1 MGELKSNGGIL
12 TVPVNTEK
20 INQLFE
26 EEEIPWD
33 DYDEPAV
40 SQPQRRNGGI
50 KKVQD
55 YDDDDSYNDYDYDND
70 GDGDLDPKLKKGV
83 MIAGIASAVVIAI
96 IILVL
101 LGNLAGWFK
110 FGSRKNTTDA
120 SDTSSQ
126 EEQVEEVDM
135 INVVGYTQDKAVELL
150 EKLGLT
156 NVTVQTEE
164 NTDVQEGYVFDQ
176 SVKENTKIKTDF
188 EVILKV
194 ASAAEQI
201 AIPDVTNYTDDQAK
215 TVLEEAGFVVA
226 HSYEYSDE
234 VDADKVIRTEP
245 AANTQAEKGS
255 KVIMVMSNGSEVK
268 ETIVPSITGMTEAQ
282 AINALNTAKL
292 SVGAASHQYDDN
304 VKQGYVIS
312 QSLAKDTKVDEGTSV
327 DYVISDGPEPK
338 TTTYTA
344 NITAR
349 LTAPT
354 DGSLDGQAVTVQ
366 VVYNGN
372 VIYEAPIN
380 SITSGSAYDVNASQP
395 GLSDQSGQGSVVVKD
410 ASGNDVTSAFA
421 PSVNTSFTAATQ

>member
-1 MGELKSNGGIL
+1 
-12 TVPVNTEK
+12 
-20 INQLFE
+20 
-26 EEEIPWD
+26 
-33 DYDEPAV
+33 
-40 SQPQRRNGGI
+40 
-50 KKVQD
+50 
-55 YDDDDSYNDYDYDND
+55 
-70 GDGDLDPKLKKGV
+70 
-83 MIAGIASAVVIAI
+83 VIAL

-110 FGSRKNTTDA
+110 FGSNKDKSSTD
-120 SDTSSQ
+120 TEQ
-126 EEQVEEVDM
+126 EELEEVEM
-135 INVVGYTQDKAVELL
+135 INVVGYAQDKAVSLL
-150 EKLGLT
+150 ESMGLT
-156 NVTVQTEE
+156 NVTVEVEE

-176 SVKENTKIKTDF
+176 SVKENTKIKTDY
-188 EVILKV
+188 EVVLKV
-194 ASAAEQI
+194 AGAAEQV
-201 AIPDVTNYTDDQAK
+201 AVPDVTNYTDEQAK

-226 HSYEYSDE
+226 HSYEYSEDVE
-234 VDADKVIRTEP
+234 ADKVIRTEP

-268 ETIVPSITGMTEAQ
+268 ETTVPPITGMTEAQ

-312 QSLAKDTKVDEGTSV
+312 QSVAQDTKVNEGTSV

-349 LTAPT
+349 LTAPA

-366 VVYNGN
+366 VVYGGT

-380 SITSGSAYDVNASQP
+380 SVTSGSSYDVNASQP
-395 GLSDQSGQGSVVVKD
+395 GLADQSGQGSVVIKD
-410 ASGNDVTSAFA
+410 ASGNDVTSSFA
-421 PSVNTSFTAATQ
+421 PSVNTSFTATTQ